1 MKRILSVVLA
11 VGLILSMML
20 SVGLISANSAQADV
34 TFSADTQAIIHEE
47 LHEGVN
53 TVVCTGGRYHSFPFY
68 PEGAGE
74 WIFSFTNKKT
84 GSIVSAV
91 VVYQGIDSGG
101 IYDLDSPIKCASGG
115 NFEIQVT
122 LGRYTSEAQFD
133 IVVSNTQTT
142 VPKITSLTSDKNGI
156 KIEWEPVAGAA
167 SYRVYYESAAGGWR
181 SFSEDVTG
189 TSMTD
194 SAVSY
199 GRKETYTIR
208 ALDQNGDYLYG
219 YNHTGWST
227 VYGVETP
234 QITNMYC
241 DEAGIHLEWTPIKG
255 VSYYRVY
262 YKAYGSWKRIEGDV
276 NATKMLDYGVLYNKT
291 ECYTIRAV
299 NKKGEVISDYN
310 PDGWKITYKVDT
322 PQITSLTS
330 DEDGIHIKWNPVEG
344 VSTYRVYYKT
354 GSGDWRRF
362 VSDVTGTEKLD
373 TGVLYNRAETY
384 TVRALDLSGEPI
396 SDYKSAGWT
405 TTYHVDTPQ
414 ITSLTSDENGIHIKW
429 NPVKG
434 ATTYRVYYKTG
445 SGDWKR
451 FASDV
456 TGTTKLDTG
465 VKYNRAETYTVRA
478 LNKNGDVMSGYRSQG
493 WTTVYRVDTPKITKL
508 ENTSDGIRIT
518 WNAVPGASTYRV
530 YYKTGSGE
538 WRRFNTDIKGTSRM
552 DTGVK
557 VGRAETYTV
566 RALDTKGNPIS
577 DYYDPGW
584 SIVYNNP

>member
-53 TVVCTGGRYHSFPFY
+53 SVVCTGGRYHSFPFY

-74 WIFSFTNKKT
+74 WIFSFISKKT

-91 VVYQGIDSGG
+91 VVYQGIDSSG

-122 LGRYTSEAQFD
+122 LGKYISKAQFD
-133 IVVSNTQTT
+133 IVVSNTRTT
-142 VPKITSLTSDKNGI
+142 VPKITSLTSDENGI

-199 GRKETYTIR
+199 GRKEAYTIR
-208 ALDQNGDYLYG
+208 ALDQNGEFIYG
-219 YNHTGWST
+219 FNNSGWST

-234 QITNMYC
+234 RITNMYC
-241 DEAGIHLEWTPIKG
+241 DEAGIHLEWTSIPG
-255 VSYYRVY
+255 VSHYRVY

-276 NATKMLDYGVLYNKT
+276 SGTKMWDYAVLYNKT

-299 NKKGEVISDYN
+299 NKKHEVISDYN

-330 DEDGIHIKWNPVEG
+330 DED
-344 VSTYRVYYKT
+344 
-354 GSGDWRRF
+354 
-362 VSDVTGTEKLD
+362 
-373 TGVLYNRAETY
+373 
-384 TVRALDLSGEPI
+384 
-396 SDYKSAGWT
+396 
-405 TTYHVDTPQ
+405 
-414 ITSLTSDENGIHIKW
+414 GIHIKW